1 MNNVSLEK
9 ESLLLFAKK
18 QKVLVQENDIISD
31 TKVKRT
37 NCNACFLH
45 EDIKN
50 NIVDKSIPVQS
61 VYYSDVQSS
70 NVELDQE
77 IKVLLMKLIKEFN
90 SNYV

>member
-50 NIVDKSIPVQS
+50 NIVDKSFSVQS
-61 VYYSDVQSS
+61 VQSS
-70 NVELDQE
+70 NVDLDQE
-77 IKVLLMKLIKEFN
+77 IKVILMNLIIEFN
-90 SNYV
+90 SDYV